1 MSLAMMITNDNI
13 TLYKGDCLEVMPM
26 LIKDGVKVDLILAD
40 LPYGVTKHKD
50 DKRIDF
56 EKLWECYNALITDN
70 GCIVL
75 FAQGMFYVDLV
86 NSNKKMFR
94 YDITWNKL
102 LTTGFLNANKM
113 PLRQHENVAIFY
125 KKPPVYNPQKTKG
138 RPNHSIGT
146 KHNTKDRCNRNYG
159 DFKPLETDL
168 GDLKHPTSIVIFQKP
183 HPSQCKHRTE
193 KPVALLEYF
202 IKTYTDE
209 NMLVLDN
216 CMGSGGTIEAC
227 VLTNRRGIGIEKS
240 HEIFEIAKNRLKL

>member
-1 MSLAMMITNDNI
+1 MMITNGNI
-13 TLYKGDCLEVMPM
+13 TLYEGDCLEIMPQ
-26 LIKDGVKVDLILAD
+26 LIKDGVKVDMILCD

-102 LTTGFLNANKM
+102 LTSGFLNANRM

-125 KKPPVYNPQKTKG
+125 KKPPIYNPQKTKG
-138 RPNHSIGT
+138 KPNHSIGI
-146 KHNTKDRCNRNYG
+146 KHKTQERCNRNYG
-159 DFKPLETDL
+159 EFKPMETDL
-168 GDLKHPTSIVIFQKP
+168 GDLKHPTSIVTFQKP
-183 HPSQCKHRTE
+183 HPSKCQHRTE
-193 KPVALLEYF
+193 KPVPLLEYF
-202 IKTYTDE
+202 IKTYTNE
-209 NMLVLDN
+209 NMVVMDN
-216 CMGSGGTIEAC
+216 CMGSGGSIEAC
-227 VLTNRRGIGIEKS
+227 VLTNRRGIGIEMN
-240 HEIFEIAKNRLKL
+240 HEIFEVAKNRLKL